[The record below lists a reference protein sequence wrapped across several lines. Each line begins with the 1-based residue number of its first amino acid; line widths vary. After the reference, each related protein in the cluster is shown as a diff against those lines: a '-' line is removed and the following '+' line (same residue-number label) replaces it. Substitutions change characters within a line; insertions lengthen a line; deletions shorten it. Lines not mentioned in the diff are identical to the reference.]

1 MNMPAKIDHSIA
13 PLHPRELERLK
24 LLDSY
29 QLFGT
34 SSEARF
40 DEIVSVVAQ
49 ICGADSALLSLVGE
63 DSLWFKSTYNYTAE
77 SGPRD
82 GSFCSHAVLHDDVM
96 IIEDATL
103 DERFSQ
109 NPLVTCPTT
118 HVRFYAGTPLQSDD
132 GLPLGVLCAIGSQPR
147 TMTDLQ
153 TQTLK
158 VMGNQIMAQMNLHRS
173 VLKMQALNQSKDKFF
188 AIIAHDLK
196 AAFHGILG
204 FSEVLDTEFDELDD
218 SAKHKIANYL
228 NECSH
233 TTYKLLE
240 NLLEWAMLEN
250 GSMAYRPKQL
260 NLKSLVTDTVSRL
273 QFMASQK
280 NIALTC
286 HLSDQVWLH
295 GDAHM
300 LQSLIHN
307 LAVNAIKFTAHSG
320 QIHISDVV
328 EDETVTI
335 VVQDNGT
342 GMSENQLAQLF
353 AVEHSQSTKGTNGEK
368 GTGLGL
374 LLCKQFV
381 QQHEGEIQVI
391 SQLGQGTTFK
401 VTLPL
406 AIASASASASEQPR
420 ASDYGFAAPT
430 I

>member
-1 MNMPAKIDHSIA
+1 
-13 PLHPRELERLK
+13 
-24 LLDSY
+24 
-29 QLFGT
+29 
-34 SSEARF
+34 
-40 DEIVSVVAQ
+40 
-49 ICGADSALLSLVGE
+49 
-63 DSLWFKSTYNYTAE
+63 
-77 SGPRD
+77 
-82 GSFCSHAVLHDDVM
+82 M
-96 IIEDATL
+96 II
-103 DERFSQ
+103 
-109 NPLVTCPTT
+109 C
-118 HVRFYAGTPLQSDD
+118 
-132 GLPLGVLCAIGSQPR
+132 
-147 TMTDLQ
+147 
-153 TQTLK
+153 
-158 VMGNQIMAQMNLHRS
+158 
-173 VLKMQALNQSKDKFF
+173 
-188 AIIAHDLK
+188 
-196 AAFHGILG
+196 
-204 FSEVLDTEFDELDD
+204 LDTEFDELDD

-260 NLKSLVTDTVSRL
+260 NLKSLVTNTVSRL

-328 EDETVTI
+328 EDETVTT

-406 AIASASASASEQPR
+406 AIASAPASASEQPR